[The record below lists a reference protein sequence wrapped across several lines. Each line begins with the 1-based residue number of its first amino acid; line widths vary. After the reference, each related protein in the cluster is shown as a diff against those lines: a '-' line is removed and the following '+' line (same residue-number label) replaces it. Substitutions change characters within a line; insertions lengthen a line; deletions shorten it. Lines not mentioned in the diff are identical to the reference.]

1 MRSDKENEYHVLDRT
16 RSRRVLQT
24 RRSNTKTLC
33 GIRECEYSIVWK
45 HTAVEISD
53 GDGAAAADMPKKD
66 LDRPWQGA
74 AEETFHSAFGTVHM
88 LLPWA
93 ANPCSREATNTT
105 SRVDLTSKPEKQ
117 VSAQRSN

>member
-24 RRSNTKTLC
+24 RRSNTKPLC

-74 AEETFHSAFGTVHM
+74 AEETFHSTFGTVHICYCRGQRTHV
-88 LLPWA
+88 LGRQQILPL
-93 ANPCSREATNTT
+93 E
-105 SRVDLTSKPEKQ
+105 LT
-117 VSAQRSN
+117 